1 MNDFNCA
8 FDCEDLDRDE
18 PELVFFVV
26 FFLLYVLRAIFI
38 PPL

>member
-1 MNDFNCA
+1 MIELMNAFNC
-8 FDCEDLDRDE
+8 DLEGRDA
-18 PELVFFVV
+18 PDFFFVVV